1 MPSLPAWRIA
11 YNMELVSTHNDNCAE
26 VITPHV
32 AFGLES
38 SDLPV
43 VSEVN
48 VRFSGKRSRS
58 RWSRPWLA
66 SLGIHVGTAFAALQ
80 WIADDQPDLLSM
92 QRGLAA
98 IELVASI
105 EAVEQTPEADEQP
118 LEIKLEPVRSE
129 SLSPLVEPPR
139 TPQALETRRVEMV
152 DDPVEQAPPP
162 PSVQPAR
169 SIIEPMAKTSPPPLP
184 KRSPRPVD
192 VPVEVVQVDSLA
204 TPMSQANEGIETP
217 DELPRQVATNRPPNY
232 PVEALAARV
241 EGVVTVRATID
252 AAGVVAEVD
261 VATSSGTASL
271 DLAALNAVRNWR
283 FAPAR
288 KAGLAI
294 KTVVLVPVRFSI
306 RRDS

>member
-1 MPSLPAWRIA
+1 
-11 YNMELVSTHNDNCAE
+11 MELVSTHIDNCAE
-26 VITPHV
+26 VVLPHEAV
-32 AFGLES
+32 ERETNT
-38 SDLPV
+38 LP
-43 VSEVN
+43 EVGRLN
-48 VRFSGKRSRS
+48 VKLSPRNSRS

-80 WIADDQPDLLSM
+80 WIADDQPELLSM

-105 EAVEQTPEADEQP
+105 EAVEQTPEADQQP
-118 LEIKLEPVRSE
+118 MDMKLEPARTE
-129 SLSPLVEPPR
+129 SLSPLIETPR
-139 TPQALETRRVEMV
+139 TPQALETRPAERV
-152 DDPVEQAPPP
+152 DDPIEQAPPP
-162 PSVQPAR
+162 PPSVRPTR
-169 SIIEPMAKTSPPPLP
+169 SITEPVTKTSPPPLP
-184 KRSPRPVD
+184 KRPPRPID
-192 VPVEVVQVDSLA
+192 VPVEVVQVDSVA

-252 AAGVVAEVD
+252 AVGVVAEVD
-261 VATSSGTASL
+261 VATSSGSASL